1 MIMGEENQTNLNQQQ
16 GKRFALLI
24 GVNRYADPRQFP
36 TLEGCVNDVQ
46 SLESTLNRLS
56 YCDVICLHEGAG
68 EGLEPTKDNIEFQLE
83 TLAKLMAEKDTLF
96 VHFSC
101 HGQLYG
107 EVPILILQGMRME
120 SQGLQITDL
129 KKWMCNTG
137 AKKLILSLDACY
149 SGAAVGRSGGDDAKF
164 IKNVYQDSDGF
175 VTIASSR
182 GQQKAQELKEK
193 KYGLYTYHLIEGLRG
208 AADRAK
214 KGFVTTQD
222 LYSHILNQVREACK
236 QTPGISQDPMYNTGG
251 CGEIILADYQ
261 SKSSLL
267 LKLEPNLYQID
278 YQDARENIDR
288 IVGRLRRTPGPALF
302 LLQNEKQVRGDLCL
316 RYLRNRL
323 DELGVGRREYPIGA
337 LDIGAQHPAVFTNK
351 LSEHLAIEGQIP
363 NLIDTVID
371 QICLDAVERPYCILS
386 VHIKQVDQQSAFLD
400 WFLEKFWI
408 LLVDRLEDMQQ
419 NAQEA
424 TIVGILSTDGY
435 LVEPQVSQIACC
447 DVSGNSRKFFD
458 LPILAWTE
466 DDIFRWLKGYA
477 CPTLTPNECRGIA
490 DNVYQNTEGI
500 PIDAWLAIED
510 IIQNQGRNRE
520 SA

>member
-1 MIMGEENQTNLNQQQ
+1 M
-16 GKRFALLI
+16 
-24 GVNRYADPRQFP
+24 
-36 TLEGCVNDVQ
+36 
-46 SLESTLNRLS
+46 
-56 YCDVICLHEGAG
+56 
-68 EGLEPTKDNIEFQLE
+68 
-83 TLAKLMAEKDTLF
+83 
-96 VHFSC
+96 
-101 HGQLYG
+101 
-107 EVPILILQGMRME
+107 
-120 SQGLQITDL
+120 DL

-137 AKKLILSLDACY
+137 AKKLILSLDACH
-149 SGAAVGRSGGDDAKF
+149 SGAAVSRSGGDDAKF
-164 IKNVYQDSDGF
+164 IDNVYQNSDGF

-182 GQQKAQELKEK
+182 GQQKAQELKEE

-208 AADRAK
+208 AADRDK

-222 LYSHILNQVREACK
+222 VYSHILNQVREACK
-236 QTPGISQDPMYNTGG
+236 QTPGISQDPVCSSGG

-278 YQDARENIDR
+278 YQDAKENIDR

-337 LDIGAQHPAVFTNK
+337 LDVGGQHTDVFTNK
-351 LSEHLAIEGQIP
+351 LAEYLEIEDQAQNLLALVVE
-363 NLIDTVID
+363 
-371 QICLDAVERPYCILS
+371 QICRDAMDCSYCILS
-386 VHIKQVDQQSAFLD
+386 VHIRQIDPQNSFLD
-400 WFLEKFWI
+400 WFLEKFWS
-408 LLVDRLEDMQQ
+408 LLVDQLEQMQQ
-419 NAQEA
+419 NAPEA

-435 LVEPQVSQIACC
+435 LIEQQSAQVSCC
-447 DVSGNSRKFFD
+447 DVSESSRKFFD
-458 LPILAWTE
+458 LPISAWTE
-466 DDIFRWLKGYA
+466 DDIFQWLRRYSL
-477 CPTLTPNECRGIA
+477 PMLSRNECVGIA